1 MEYSLS
7 LIIVYHSVVFLG
19 GGRGGAFL
27 VQHQSTLSVIERLM
41 GESNYMYRRCRRRL
55 RTICLPYIS
64 QYSHFPISFFVLFQ
78 FCKIA
83 LHASMDY
90 YNKAAHV

>member
-7 LIIVYHSVVFLG
+7 LIIVYHSVGFLG
-19 GGRGGAFL
+19 GGGFL
-27 VQHQSTLSVIERLM
+27 VHIEYLM

-55 RTICLPYIS
+55 WTICLPYIS